1 MDIISFLKFIAT
13 VLITNSHFGVLY
25 PIDFQILATG
35 GTIGNS
41 LFFFISGYT
50 LYFSNKES
58 FVKWITKRLLRI
70 YMPVWV
76 SGLVFS
82 ILLNRWNIF
91 DFIFPNYWFLRAILV
106 FYFIYFIV
114 IKHFKDKLNWILIIV
129 LVGYLMTFFVNEQHS
144 WVIEI
149 TENKTYL
156 HWYYYFGIMLFGTLT
171 AQRNDLRPK
180 NNLKTGLNL
189 LSWTSIYYVSKLM
202 IFKFNAFEYQFLIP
216 IALFFICY
224 YAYSLICTINLRS
237 EWVTKPIQFIAGL
250 TLEIYIV
257 QFVIIR
263 TMANLTFP
271 ANTLLSII
279 LILLS
284 AYMLNLISTK
294 LMRIIIQK

>member
-1 MDIISFLKFIAT
+1 MNVITALKFIAT
-13 VLITNSHFGVLY
+13 ILITNSHFGVLY
-25 PIDFQILATG
+25 PNQFQVLATG

-58 FVKWITKRLLRI
+58 FVKWITKRFLRI
-70 YMPVWV
+70 YIPVWIF
-76 SGLVFS
+76 GLVVS
-82 ILLNRWNIF
+82 MLLNKWNF
-91 DFIFPNYWFLRAILV
+91 QDFIFPNYWFLRAILV
-106 FYFIYFIV
+106 FYFIYFV
-114 IKHFKDKLNWILIIV
+114 AIKYFKDKLSWILIIV
-129 LVGYLMTFFVNEQHS
+129 LAGYLAIFFINTHQS

-156 HWYYYFGIMLFGTLT
+156 HWYYYFGIMLFGALT
-171 AQRNDLRPK
+171 AQKNNLRPQ

-189 LSWTSIYYVSKLM
+189 VVWTSIYYVSKFL

-216 IALFFICY
+216 IILFIICY
-224 YAYSLICTINLRS
+224 YAYNLTLTINLKA
-237 EWVTKPIQFIAGL
+237 EKMKKPIQLIAGL

-279 LILLS
+279 LILIS
-284 AYMLNLISTK
+284 AYALNFISTK